1 MADIR
6 CLNCGKDNPDFLDF
20 CQFCQSPL
28 KTESTLPI
36 GQKPTKKNTGE
47 LESVLPDWLRDV
59 RQQARES
66 ADENAA
72 HEAAQPKVQKN
83 EAPDLLAGLASQAQA
98 DDDEIPDW
106 LTDINPTA
114 KAKPS
119 ESPSRDPETDVSRE
133 DSSSRMGEPKGQSET
148 QEQKDD
154 LSEWFSRAAVQP
166 SEPFIVEPGES
177 QDSSDW
183 MSKLDASA
191 ALQKPTPP
199 KEEEDLS
206 WLRNLEASAKQ
217 SAEPSETKQD
227 LGWTPGAAS
236 SQPSSQEEDLS
247 WLNNLGGIDEPQGK
261 SVPAQ
266 STPPKEEEDL
276 SWLNNLGGTPES
288 SKPTQ
293 PPASQEDLSW
303 LNNLGRTS
311 ELSQQEPA
319 KPSPQEDL
327 SWLNNLGETAEPSS
341 ATSVQPPAAQEDLD
355 WLNTLGRTPEP
366 SQQESTQPS
375 SPEGLSW
382 LNDIEGTSEVTDPSS
397 PLFSPRHTAPLAGEA
412 QNESVPDWLKSA
424 TEKPSMPPLGAG
436 ALDWFASHGL
446 EEDHALATPESLAEK
461 SSDLTEEFSS
471 FDQTPAQPASPES
484 NIFTSPSESPPST
497 NEDVDSLLSMNI
509 PDWLSNAV
517 ELGASHTSVQ
527 QTESAPPEEGESLAP
542 VELPSWVQAMRPV
555 EALIPEAA
563 SGIENQAPEREG
575 PLAGLRGVIPLL
587 PIGSS
592 RRPKALS
599 LTLQATDEHQASAGL
614 LEQILASETAPR
626 PLVTSD
632 SLASQRVLRWAL
644 TGLVIVVLGAMI
656 LLRSQSM
663 PITTALP
670 VHVSSASNAIAT
682 IPENAPVLVVLDY
695 EPSLAGEMEAVSG
708 PFLDNIILL
717 RHPSLSFLSTS
728 PNGSALVERLM
739 TNTKINVSAPD
750 GLGYRA
756 GEGYFNLGY
765 LPGGSAGVLTFVES
779 PQTAIPSSDVENFSQ
794 YAAVIVLTDHAES
807 GRVWVEQLYA
817 RKQSDPAL
825 ANQPLLVIA
834 SAQAGPLLQPY
845 VSSRQIAGM
854 ISGLPDAAR
863 YEFVNSVP
871 PGIARTYWDAFG
883 IGLLLAVILITFGS
897 LWSLFM
903 RVRPQRAGVE

>member
-6 CLNCGKDNPDFLDF
+6 CPNCGKDNPDFLDF

-28 KTESTLPI
+28 KTESTLHI

-59 RQQARES
+59 RQQAKES
-66 ADENAA
+66 AEENAA

-83 EAPDLLAGLASQAQA
+83 EAPDLLAGLASQAHA

-106 LTDINPTA
+106 LAGISPTVR
-114 KAKPS
+114 AKPS
-119 ESPSRDPETDVSRE
+119 EPPSRDPETDVSRE

-148 QEQKDD
+148 QEQKDE
-154 LSEWFSRAAVQP
+154 LSEWFSQASVQP
-166 SEPFIVEPGES
+166 SEPFTVEPGES
-177 QDSSDW
+177 QDNSDW
-183 MSKLDASA
+183 MSNLDASA
-191 ALQKPTPP
+191 AALQQPTPP

-217 SAEPSETKQD
+217 SAEPSETKQN

-236 SQPSSQEEDLS
+236 SQPSSQEDDLS
-247 WLNNLGGIDEPQGK
+247 WLNNLGGIDEPSQPFDQPQGK
-261 SVPAQ
+261 RAPAQ
-266 STPPKEEEDL
+266 PPPQEDL
-276 SWLNNLGGTPES
+276 SWLNNLGGT
-288 SKPTQ
+288 
-293 PPASQEDLSW
+293 
-303 LNNLGRTS
+303 S
-311 ELSQQEPA
+311 EFSHQEPA

-327 SWLNNLGETAEPSS
+327 SWLNNLGETAEPSPTAS
-341 ATSVQPPAAQEDLD
+341 IPPPAAQEDLD
-355 WLNTLGRTPEP
+355 WLNALGRTSEP

-375 SPEGLSW
+375 SPEGLSR
-382 LNDIEGTSEVTDPSS
+382 LEDTEGPSDVTDPSS
-397 PLFSPRHTAPLAGEA
+397 PLFSPRHTAPLGGEA

-424 TEKPSMPPLGAG
+424 TEEPSMPPLGAG
-436 ALDWFASHGL
+436 VLDWFASHGL
-446 EEDHALATPESLAEK
+446 EEDHAPATPQSLAEK
-461 SSDLTEEFSS
+461 SSGLSDEVSP
-471 FDQTPAQPASPES
+471 FDQTQAEPALPES
-484 NIFTSPSESPPST
+484 DIFTSPSESRAST
-497 NEDVDSLLSMNI
+497 NEDVDSLLSMNM
-509 PDWLSNAV
+509 PDWLSNPV
-517 ELGASHTSVQ
+517 ELGASDTSVQ
-527 QTESAPPEEGESLAP
+527 RAESAPPEEGESLAP

-555 EALIPEAA
+555 EAVIPEAA
-563 SGIENQAPEREG
+563 SGIEDQAPEREG

-656 LLRSQSM
+656 GLRSRSM
-663 PITTALP
+663 PISTDLP
-670 VHVSSASNAIAT
+670 VEVSSASNAIAT

-708 PFLDNIILL
+708 PFLANIVLL
-717 RHPSLSFLSTS
+717 RHPNLSFLSTS
-728 PNGSALVERLM
+728 PNGSALVGRLM
-739 TNTKINVSAPD
+739 TNTKINVSAPE

-779 PQTAIPSSDVENFSQ
+779 PQTAIPSADVENFSQ

-807 GRVWVEQLYA
+807 GRVWVEQLDA
-817 RKQSDPAL
+817 RRQSDTAL
-825 ANQPLLVIA
+825 ANQPLLIIA

-845 VSSRQIAGM
+845 VSSRQVAGM

-863 YEFVNSVP
+863 YEFINNVP

-897 LWSLFM
+897 LWSLFT
-903 RVRPQRAGVE
+903 RIRPHRAGVE